1 MTLHEAGQ
9 YGQDELA
16 GFELTELHDPE
27 ALPAAEEAPAADQA
41 TLENP
46 RVVITYDLSQDHY
59 LVGVLH
65 DTDFDA
71 VVAAIKRL
79 DDDLGELDLIFVD
92 EHNCQVAVVPFNIEG
107 MAEHNTDEPLY
118 HAHVGEQIQRAVQAE
133 LELAEEA
140 ELATTGARA

>member
-16 GFELTELHDPE
+16 GFELTDLHDPE
-27 ALPAAEEAPAADQA
+27 ALPVAEEAPATDQV

-46 RVVITYDLSQDHY
+46 RITVSYDLSQDHY
-59 LVGVLH
+59 LITILH
-65 DTDFDA
+65 DADFDD
-71 VVAAIKRL
+71 VVAVIKRL
-79 DDDLGELDLIFVD
+79 DDELGELDLVFVD

-107 MAEHNTDEPLY
+107 MAEHSTDEPLY

-133 LELAEEA
+133 LALAEET